1 MDLISCRI
9 RKRSTTD
16 EDLSEFLLVATHID
30 LLSPDI
36 HKAREIAFN
45 KFMPLFEKEFLHKPF
60 SKYIVGSKKGN
71 LFTKGSSSVF
81 FLSNQVRDA
90 EVNAV
95 LYKIIMEAFPRK
107 VHPTRYVKMDS
118 QLRKFAPLIWIL
130 G

>member
-1 MDLISCRI
+1 MFDGSKLLEDTLECRYKDDVSPARSGLHTITYWMDLISCRI

-45 KFMPLFEKEFLHKPF
+45 KFMLLFEKEFLHKPF

-95 LYKIIMEAFPRK
+95 L
-107 VHPTRYVKMDS
+107 
-118 QLRKFAPLIWIL
+118 
-130 G
+130 